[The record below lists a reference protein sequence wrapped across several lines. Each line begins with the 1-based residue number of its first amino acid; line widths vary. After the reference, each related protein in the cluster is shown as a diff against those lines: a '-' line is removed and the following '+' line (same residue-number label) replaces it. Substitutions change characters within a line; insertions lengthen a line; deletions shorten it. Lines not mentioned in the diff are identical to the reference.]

1 MLCGLDLYVLSIN
14 YTHHITC
21 FEPYFLSSILPH
33 SITSSQHQPHSL
45 PPSPS
50 ITLTLSINTF
60 YINQISIFT
69 LFTSNLNL
77 ILSNQ
82 LKTTTIHFPIFIIL
96 SHLNSFHSNSL
107 HKNYNY
113 PYHTLHTNSYP
124 STLSIPQIIHFSH
137 FIPIIFHTL
146 TQFSHP
152 TTIFSSSFLSILTP
166 LLIIYLLP

>member
-1 MLCGLDLYVLSIN
+1 MLCGLDLNLLSIE

-21 FEPYFLSSILPH
+21 FEHPLISFTLPTHISSSH
-33 SITSSQHQPHSL
+33 HQHHPL
-45 PPSPS
+45 PPTSYN
-50 ITLTLSINTF
+50 THTLSINTF
-60 YINQISIFT
+60 YINQIPIFT

-113 PYHTLHTNSYP
+113 PYHTLHTNSSP
-124 STLSIPQIIHFSH
+124 STLAIPQIIHFSH
-137 FIPIIFHTL
+137 FIPTIFHTL

>member
-1 MLCGLDLYVLSIN
+1 MLCGLDLNLLSIQ

-21 FEPYFLSSILPH
+21 FEHPLISFSDTPH
-33 SITSSQHQPHSL
+33 ISSSQHLPHQT
-45 PPSPS
+45 PSTTS
-50 ITLTLSINTF
+50 NTHTLSINTF
-60 YINQISIFT
+60 YINQIPIFT

-113 PYHTLHTNSYP
+113 PYHTLHTNSSP
-124 STLSIPQIIHFSH
+124 STLPIPQIIHFSH
-137 FIPIIFHTL
+137 FIPTIFHTL

-152 TTIFSSSFLSILTP
+152 THIFSSSFLSILTP